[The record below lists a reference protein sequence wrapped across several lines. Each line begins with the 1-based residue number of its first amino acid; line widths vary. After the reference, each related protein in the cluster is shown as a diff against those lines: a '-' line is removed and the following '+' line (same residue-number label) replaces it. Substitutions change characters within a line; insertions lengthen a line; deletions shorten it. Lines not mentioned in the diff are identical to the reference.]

1 VQINQLKQFI
11 DTFLKSIK
19 NIDDIYSKI
28 RAEIIPYN
36 LKIILNLNKTNLTF
50 ENNQK
55 KINILLEDDVI
66 ISIKVNE
73 KEILDKNIST
83 FELSPILYKLK

>member
-1 VQINQLKQFI
+1 
-11 DTFLKSIK
+11 
-19 NIDDIYSKI
+19 
-28 RAEIIPYN
+28 

-66 ISIKVNE
+66 NSIKVNK
-73 KEILDKNIST
+73 KEILDKNIGI
-83 FELSPILYKLK
+83 FEITDILYKLK